1 MAFKFVDEYPA
12 NTATGVGT
20 GGGCFTCGAPRRQD
34 ERLVD
39 LGAET
44 DRVLGLDGEFYGG
57 KIPVICEQCAV
68 ELGTMVGGL
77 DPIRARHLNGELMIA
92 QQMVDTLQAELDGM
106 RELRAA
112 ISKVRS

>member
-77 DPIRARHLNGELMIA
+77 DPIQARHLKGELMIA
-92 QQMVDTLQAELDGM
+92 QSQLDGLRAELAGLAN
-106 RELRAA
+106 LRDA